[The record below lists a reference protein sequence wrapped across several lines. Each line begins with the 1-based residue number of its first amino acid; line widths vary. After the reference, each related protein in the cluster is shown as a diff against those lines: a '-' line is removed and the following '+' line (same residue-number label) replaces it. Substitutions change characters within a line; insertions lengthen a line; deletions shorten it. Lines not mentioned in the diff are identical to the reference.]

1 MRTLPT
7 SKKNQVRKIMSV
19 GKKKKNPKKKR
30 GRTGTVVSVME
41 HGNVPFDLH
50 AFEEIPKCPWSFRE
64 L

>member
-1 MRTLPT
+1 
-7 SKKNQVRKIMSV
+7 MSV
-19 GKKKKNPKKKR
+19 GEKKKKPKKKR

>member
-7 SKKNQVRKIMSV
+7 SKKIKCAKSCQL
-19 GKKKKNPKKKR
+19 GKKKKKPKKKR